1 MIEVD
6 CMRFE
11 NLPAF
16 DTLPMISRNNQIEPQ
31 AVPAEDQLD
40 LLQGQMAMAQIMLRQ
55 QPQPAEDGD
64 VVIGL
69 VCED

>member
-16 DTLPMISRNNQIEPQ
+16 DTLPMISINNQIEPQ
-31 AVPAEDQLD
+31 AVPSGDQLD
-40 LLQGQMAMAQIMLRQ
+40 LLQGQMEIGQIMLRRQ
-55 QPQPAEDGD
+55 LQLSKDGD
-64 VVIGL
+64 VGIGL
-69 VCED
+69 VGQD